1 MGKTEVVIQPPS
13 CTLYEGA
20 TRQLYVSQDSVHTW
34 ESEDPAVVTVSD
46 KGLITAQTLPDTVI
60 AKTVIVTA
68 HVDERSASCTV
79 TVLKAIE

>member
-13 CTLYEGA
+13 CTLYEGG

-34 ESEDPAVVTVSD
+34 ESEDPTIVTVSD
-46 KGLITAQTLPDTVI
+46 KGLITAQKLPADVQM
-60 AKTVIVTA
+60 KTVLVTA

>member
-13 CTLYEGA
+13 CTLREGG

-46 KGLITAQTLPDTVI
+46 KGLITAQQLPDDVQM
-60 AKTVIVTA
+60 KTVLVTA